1 MTRWDE
7 AARALLAEVAQVDDR
22 APGVGG
28 CVGDAL
34 FACVVDDLQPGA
46 AHAAI
51 QRAIDHMEA
60 YGTGP
65 TLHGGAAGLG
75 LVVAMKRP
83 DEDDLLSYLDE
94 VTASFV
100 PDLPPASLR
109 SGVAGLALYA
119 SLRGDRESGRTLQR
133 SVVDRLRATAIRE
146 GGGVVWHTPPGYL
159 AARGVTRGHEPIVEY
174 GMAHGIGGALVGLAS
189 LSARGDAVAAE
200 LARAGVKAAWRYARA
215 RPNRFGRVLFGPGG
229 RDDTYE
235 CSAAR
240 WCVGDPGVLRALWVA
255 ARAVGDADSA
265 ARVLSAL
272 EEVAAAD
279 ASGDRLEG
287 RLDLCCGAAALAQI
301 YLRMQRETGEAVF
314 RDANAALL
322 ARCAAGYERVVDP
335 SFQYGRRGIVLAG
348 RAAERDEDPWW
359 DAMLGLSLPGLEG
372 SRLD

>member
-1 MTRWDE
+1 
-7 AARALLAEVAQVDDR
+7 
-22 APGVGG
+22 
-28 CVGDAL
+28 
-34 FACVVDDLQPGA
+34 
-46 AHAAI
+46 
-51 QRAIDHMEA
+51 
-60 YGTGP
+60 
-65 TLHGGAAGLG
+65 
-75 LVVAMKRP
+75 MKRP
-83 DEDDLLSYLDE
+83 DEDDLLAYLDE

-119 SLRGDRESGRTLQR
+119 SLRGNSESGRNLRR
-133 SVVDRLRATAIRE
+133 SVVDRLRAAAIPE

-189 LSARGDAVAAE
+189 VSARGDAVAAG
-200 LARAGVKAAWRYARA
+200 LARAGVQAAWTYARA

-265 ARVLSAL
+265 ARALSAL
-272 EEVAAAD
+272 EEDAAAD
-279 ASGDRLEG
+279 ASGDDRLEG

-314 RDANAALL
+314 REANAALL
-322 ARCAAGYERVVDP
+322 ARCAAGYARVVNP
-335 SFQYGRRGIVLAG
+335 SFQYGRMGIALAG

-359 DAMLGLSLPGLEG
+359 DAMLGLSLPGLG
-372 SRLD
+372 DARLD